1 MNKDYHSAQEDFDVI
16 IRKLTPWVLSN
27 FVMWLDVKVAEYK
40 IFGCILNEAEKDRA
54 SSYVI
59 GISQSSTNT
68 NKEQFQQK
76 ESSLYSQTITP
87 KLSTKILRQCHNK
100 EHRDLGNETVVEHE
114 HYQNSSRR
122 TNNHKQGREEHI
134 FQTAYQKQII
144 HQHGE
149 EKLHGDSTAIST
161 TGNSIEYINLD
172 SEDEEE
178 SLRGDNSLE
187 VNLIRDPRFCK
198 EVEERLAI
206 HEQHLT
212 GSVSV
217 IKLELP
223 DNIGNFEQQKQE
235 EFPINTTLQC
245 LRENSGSINMD
256 SSEIIKSKEEKPIVT
271 CDYTEGGNTA
281 RTTPAENS
289 KEENRHVLK
298 VFTDISY
305 PCDGFNMCSTCF
317 GLFGSVTE
325 LQNHFKMDHPGSV
338 MLSTCIYCGDSFSSN
353 VLLKQHFVTCHMGK
367 HDFTCMLCGKSFKQ
381 GQHFRGHLNTHLG
394 VQAFKCKTCKKSFT
408 YKTHLTVHEKQYHSG
423 SFSGKFECVICK
435 RRYLK
440 KVHLNEHI
448 RGFHGKAKPRYTCEF
463 CNEKF
468 VWRGSFI
475 KHKKAK
481 CTKNP
486 NRM

>member
-1 MNKDYHSAQEDFDVI
+1 MNRDYHSAQEDFNVI
-16 IRKLTPWVLSN
+16 IRKLQPWVLSN
-27 FVMWLDVKVAEYK
+27 FVMWLDIKVAEYK
-40 IFGCILNEAEKDRA
+40 IFGCILNEAEKDR
-54 SSYVI
+54 SRSYVL
-59 GISQSSTNT
+59 GICQSSTN
-68 NKEQFQQK
+68 NEQLQQK
-76 ESSLYSQTITP
+76 ESSLYSQTIAP
-87 KLSTKILRQCHNK
+87 KLSTKIPQQSHNI
-100 EHRDLGNETVVEHE
+100 EQSDLGNQTFVEHE
-114 HYQNSSRR
+114 HYKNS
-122 TNNHKQGREEHI
+122 TNNHKQGSEVHI
-134 FQTAYQKQII
+134 SPTAYQKQQII
-144 HQHGE
+144 HQPE
-149 EKLHGDSTAIST
+149 KEKLHGNPTAISSD
-161 TGNSIEYINLD
+161 SIEYINLD

-178 SLRGDNSLE
+178 SVREDNSLE
-187 VNLIRDPRFCK
+187 VNSIRDPQFS
-198 EVEERLAI
+198 EDVVERLAI
-206 HEQHLT
+206 YEQHLS

-223 DNIGNFEQQKQE
+223 ENIGDFKEQQE
-235 EFPINTTLQC
+235 EFPINTDLC
-245 LRENSGSINMD
+245 ENSGSINMD
-256 SSEIIKSKEEKPIVT
+256 SSEIINGKAFIKTEEGKSVVM
-271 CDYTEGGNTA
+271 CNYTESGNKST
-281 RTTPAENS
+281 TTPAENS
-289 KEENRHVLK
+289 EEENRHVLK
-298 VFTDISY
+298 VFSDMLY
-305 PCDGFNMCSTCF
+305 PWDGFNMCSTCF

-325 LQNHFKMDHPGSV
+325 LQNHFKVHHPGSV
-338 MLSTCIYCGDSFSSN
+338 MLSTCVYCGGSFSSN
-353 VLLKQHFVTCHMGK
+353 FLLKQHFVTCHMGK

-463 CNEKF
+463 CDEKF

-481 CTKNP
+481 CMKNP

>member
-1 MNKDYHSAQEDFDVI
+1 MNLDYHSAQEDFDVI

-40 IFGCILNEAEKDRA
+40 IFGCILNDAEKDRA
-54 SSYVI
+54 RSYVL

-68 NKEQFQQK
+68 ANEQLQQR
-76 ESSLYSQTITP
+76 ESSLYSQTIAP
-87 KLSTKILRQCHNK
+87 KLSTKYPRQSHNV
-100 EHRDLGNETVVEHE
+100 EQRDLGNKTFVEHE

-122 TNNHKQGREEHI
+122 TNNNKQGGEEHI
-134 FQTAYQKQII
+134 FQKQTI
-144 HQHGE
+144 HQHE
-149 EKLHGDSTAIST
+149 EENLHGDHTAIST
-161 TGNSIEYINLD
+161 NSIEYINLD

-178 SLRGDNSLE
+178 SVRGDNSLE
-187 VNLIRDPRFCK
+187 VNLIRDPRFSK

-206 HEQHLT
+206 YEQHLT

-223 DNIGNFEQQKQE
+223 DNVGNFEQQQQE
-235 EFPINTTLQC
+235 EFTINTDLQC
-245 LRENSGSINMD
+245 LCENSGSINMD
-256 SSEIIKSKEEKPIVT
+256 SSEIVNTEAFIKTKEEKSVNT
-271 CDYTEGGNTA
+271 CNYSDSSNKS

-289 KEENRHVLK
+289 EEENRHVLK
-298 VFTDISY
+298 VFTDMSY
-305 PCDGFNMCSTCF
+305 PWDGFNMCSTCF
-317 GLFGSVTE
+317 GLFGSATE
-325 LQNHFKMDHPGSV
+325 LQTHFKVDHPGSV

-353 VLLKQHFVTCHMGK
+353 FLLKQHFVTCHMGK